1 MRHQLHRLH
10 QSTQT
15 ARILA
20 GLYVLEV
27 LFLAFVGIVPFVIW
41 GNFGFAGLLTGLY
54 LAFIAW
60 RCRGRTPA
68 RQLGLGLATM
78 AGEAASRQQHF
89 LRLLLKLAFWA
100 AVGLILWP
108 ELLAWIWSGQTDPE
122 RWRGYFYGML
132 AVLGLQA
139 LLFVPGL
146 PQRWQG
152 RTFYDLASGTQV
164 VSERPDRSLSP
175 LLRQMLEIFLFA
187 LLSFGF
193 AQSMIG
199 FPGARE
205 RAKISS
211 LRQNM
216 HTMQTMVETYYVDHQ
231 RYPANL
237 QALKKAAIAGKY
249 WKQLENPFYPTEA
262 AYLNAEPDW
271 DPLNVPTTHWL
282 FVRVPVSRD
291 CRGAV
296 LYSLMDAPQPAQ
308 KYRIFGCD
316 RQGWVLPQFH
326 GQPLVLQS
334 DHTNI

>member
-27 LFLAFVGIVPFVIW
+27 LLLGLVGIGPFAMCRE
-41 GNFGFAGLLTGLY
+41 FETAGLLAALY
-54 LAFIAW
+54 FSFVLW
-60 RCRGRTPA
+60 RSRGRTPA

-78 AGEAASRQQHF
+78 AGEAASRQQHL
-89 LRLLLKLAFWA
+89 LRLLLKLVFWA

-108 ELLAWIWSGQTDPE
+108 DLLAWLWSGQTDPE
-122 RWRGYFYGML
+122 RWRLYLYGL
-132 AVLGLQA
+132 LVVLGLQV

-164 VSERPDRSLSP
+164 VSDRPDRSLSP
-175 LLRQMLEIFLFA
+175 LLRQMLAFCLFS
-187 LLSFGF
+187 LLVFGF
-193 AQSMIG
+193 AFVTIDCWRPPDHSKLSSV
-199 FPGARE
+199 
-205 RAKISS
+205 RA
-211 LRQNM
+211 NM

-237 QALKKAAIAGKY
+237 QVLKKAAIAGKY
-249 WKQLENPFYPTEA
+249 WKQFSNPLYQTEA

-271 DPLNVPTTHWL
+271 DPFNVPETHWL

-291 CRGAV
+291 CRGAAM
-296 LYSLMDAPQPAQ
+296 YRLMDAPQPAQ

-316 RQGWVLPQFH
+316 RQGWVLLGGN
-326 GQPLVLQS
+326 GQPFILEAYPE
-334 DHTNI
+334 TP